1 MFERV
6 IPLIVSGQKDLEVRT
21 SQRFF
26 SEVAVGDNIIF
37 SDTVKC
43 RVVGVR
49 KYENFDSMLKVE
61 NPGRIMPGWTAEQVL
76 SGLRQLYSRCYED
89 LGVVVF
95 ELKAVI

>member
-6 IPLIVSGQKDLEVRT
+6 LPLIASGQKDLEVRT

-26 SEVAVGDNIIF
+26 GDVVVGDIIVF
-37 SDTVKC
+37 SNSVRRK
-43 RVVGVR
+43 VVGVR
-49 KYENFDSMLKVE
+49 KYENFDSMLEVE
-61 NPGRIMPGWTAEQVL
+61 DPARIMPGYTSQQVL
-76 SGLRQLYSRCYED
+76 EWLRQQFTPCYEA